1 MVRPVGDIIREQRES
16 KGITKALF
24 ARRLGCSPQNID
36 SIEQR
41 KSIDFE
47 LAQKISTILEFDV
60 FQDYRVIPSGASERE
75 MKLEND
81 LREVTRRYTDL
92 LERYNNTLE
101 KAANSEPK

>member
-16 KGITKALF
+16 KGISKAEF

-47 LAQKISTILEFDV
+47 LAQKISTILEFDI
-60 FQDYRVIPSGASERE
+60 FQAYRVFPSIASERE

-81 LREVTRRYTDL
+81 LREITRRYTDL

-101 KAANSEPK
+101 KVAK